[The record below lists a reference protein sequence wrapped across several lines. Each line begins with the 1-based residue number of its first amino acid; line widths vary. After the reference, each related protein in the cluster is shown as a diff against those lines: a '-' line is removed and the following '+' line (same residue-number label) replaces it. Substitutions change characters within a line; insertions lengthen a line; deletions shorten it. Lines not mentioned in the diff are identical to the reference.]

1 MSNIAFR
8 MSLIT
13 LAITSGAAYAN
24 TLVLDTVEVKEKNTI
39 IADDAKIQNLR
50 ELIC

>member
-24 TLVLDTVEVKEKNTI
+24 TLVLDTV
-39 IADDAKIQNLR
+39 
-50 ELIC
+50 